1 MADIVIAGGI
11 LLPIHRSNFTSVAA
25 PIAETFTANA
35 PCEILEIRVHL
46 SAAATG
52 GNFIVTLD
60 SGNGAAYDTV
70 LSNTAMAAV
79 QDIWLTNVGVTLD
92 ASTLYGDALTFG
104 WANDAQEEKTVG
116 IEVIWRTP

>member
-25 PIAETFTANA
+25 PIAEVFTANA
-35 PCEILEIRVHL
+35 PCEILEIRIHL

-52 GNFIVTLD
+52 GTFVVTLN

-70 LSNTAMAAV
+70 LSSTAMAAV
-79 QDIWLTNVGVTLD
+79 QDIWLTNVGVTLAGTGD
-92 ASTLYGDALTFG
+92 YQDALNFD
-104 WANDAQEEKTVG
+104 WANDEQDEKTVG